1 MREYKVP
8 TLDYEAVA
16 ALDDEAKQAALDAY
30 RAEVAAFGESLATD
44 ARADEE
50 TKRALDAAKYD
61 AAKYKMASDKHY
73 DGFAEHLG
81 EIEQILA
88 ETPALASMPDEDRL
102 RTAYYI
108 ARGKQPTAAPSAEAL
123 VAALEKNPDALRLV
137 EAHIVEKLGAI
148 DPPALLATAGN
159 VSFPASVKEK
169 PKTIDEASSMA
180 RAAFGI

>member
-1 MREYKVP
+1 MREYKIP

-16 ALDDEAKQAALDAY
+16 ALDPDARKEALDAY
-30 RAEVAAFGESLATD
+30 HAEVAALNESLAAD
-44 ARADEE
+44 ARDGEE
-50 TKRALDAAKYD
+50 TRRALDAAKYD

-108 ARGKQPTAAPSAEAL
+108 ARGKQPAAAPSAEAL
-123 VAALEKNPDALRLV
+123 ADALEKNPDALRLI
-137 EAHIVEKLGAI
+137 EARLIEKLGAG
-148 DPPALLATAGN
+148 DPPPLSATAGSA
-159 VSFPASVKEK
+159 SFPASIKEK

-180 RAAFGI
+180 RAAFGL